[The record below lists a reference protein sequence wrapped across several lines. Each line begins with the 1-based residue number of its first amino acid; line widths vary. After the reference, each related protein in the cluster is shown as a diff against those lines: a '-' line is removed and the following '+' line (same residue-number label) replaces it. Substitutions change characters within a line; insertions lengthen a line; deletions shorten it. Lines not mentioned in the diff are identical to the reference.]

1 MTLPAA
7 LTMALGTAVVAPAFF
22 GYLYDDPYADA
33 SWICQ
38 LALIRFWFAYLQ
50 VSSCMTLLS
59 MGDGRPWAISNVVGL
74 VGVTT
79 GCLVGFE
86 IAELPGLL
94 VGMGIGSATSFV
106 VPAVEL
112 MRRGVA
118 TPLLEIG
125 YTTLGVVLAGFALG
139 AADFSGGVIPLA
151 DPALRT
157 LLVGSL
163 AIAPLAL
170 WTARRIFREFRTS

>member
-1 MTLPAA
+1 
-7 LTMALGTAVVAPAFF
+7 MALGAAVVAPAFF
-22 GYLYDDPYADA
+22 GYLYDDRYADA

-112 MRRGVA
+112 MRRRVA
-118 TPLLEIG
+118 TPLPEIG
-125 YTTLGVVLAGFALG
+125 YTVLGLILVAFVLGTAHLSADVV
-139 AADFSGGVIPLA
+139 PLA

-163 AIAPLAL
+163 AVTSFAL
-170 WTARRIFREFRTS
+170 WTAQRIFREFRTS